1 LANQFDIHL
10 ILAKKE
16 KMTSN
21 SLANQFGKNRNLA
34 KLTSPRA
41 QMRAQ
46 IVVAIVVYYRW
57 EGEKEIKNMEGFL
70 L

>member
-1 LANQFDIHL
+1 M
-10 ILAKKE
+10 K

-41 QMRAQ
+41 HMRAR
-46 IVVAIVVYYRW
+46 IMVAIGVSLYV
-57 EGEKEIKNMEGFL
+57 GG
-70 L
+70 